1 MLEQCRLS
9 DSAPLLRDNQQNS
22 FREPPSGAR
31 SIRPLSNSAPILKKA
46 QQNGFVV
53 PNERVDGQSYE
64 YNVGDDK
71 SNFGDV
77 SVFSSNVGKDE
88 IESFSNGPGAVLVNI
103 LTSLRHLPPGMHSVL
118 AVMALTWLSW
128 FPFFLFD
135 TDWMGRE
142 VYHVNP
148 KGNADEVAAY
158 QTGVRVGAFGLLL
171 NSVALGLATP
181 SPLPPPP
188 EVAARALP
196 PSLILG
202 LERDSA
208 WSKARPGARLG
219 LERGSAW
226 SEARPGARLGLKW
239 RLNADATACSRIDS
253 ELLSRPRH
261 QTRDKGNDVSTWAC
275 EAFSFHIRT
284 EAPLHQ
290 RVGGR

>member
-1 MLEQCRLS
+1 MLAQCRLS

-22 FREPPSGAR
+22 FR
-31 SIRPLSNSAPILKKA
+31 
-46 QQNGFVV
+46 NGFVV

-103 LTSLRHLPPGMHSVL
+103 LTSLRHLPPGMHSVP

-202 LERDSA
+202 LERGSA
-208 WSKARPGARLG
+208 WSEARPGARLG
-219 LERGSAW
+219 LERGSAG
-226 SEARPGARLGLKW
+226 SKARLKW

-253 ELLSRPRH
+253 ELLSRPRR
-261 QTRDKGNDVSTWAC
+261 QTRDKGNDVSTWHVKPSVSIFARKHL
-275 EAFSFHIRT
+275 SPT
-284 EAPLHQ
+284 GGGKVAPR
-290 RVGGR
+290 RVDVHVPAVNCISTRKREYGFRHAV